1 MQKNRGK
8 EDFMPWNLSDERPL
22 YLQLIE
28 QIKLQILAG
37 TYQCGDRFPTVREL
51 ASQAAVNPNT
61 MQKALVALE
70 QEGLLVGSRT
80 NGRTV
85 TTDQSMIQAMRE
97 EFAGQQLSNFRHTL
111 TKLGFSDEESLA
123 YIMKEYQL

>member
-1 MQKNRGK
+1 
-8 EDFMPWNLSDERPL
+8 MPWTLSNEKPI
-22 YLQLIE
+22 YLQLID

-37 TYQCGDRFPTVREL
+37 AYRSGDRFPTVREL
-51 ASQAAVNPNT
+51 AAEASVNPNT

-80 NGRTV
+80 SGRTV
-85 TTDQSMIQAMRE
+85 TTDQSLIHSMRKDLADQE
-97 EFAGQQLSNFRHTL
+97 LEHFRHAL
-111 TKLGFSDEESLA
+111 SELGFSDEEILA

>member
-1 MQKNRGK
+1 
-8 EDFMPWNLSDERPL
+8 MPWNLSNERPI

-37 TYQCGDRFPTVREL
+37 TYQCGDRFPAVREL
-51 ASQAAVNPNT
+51 AAQAAVNPNT
-61 MQKALVALE
+61 MQKALAALE

-85 TTDQSMIQAMRE
+85 TTDQSLIRAMRE
-97 EFAGQQLSNFRHTL
+97 EFAGEQLSNFRRAL
-111 TKLGFSDEESLA
+111 SELGFSDEESLA

>member
-1 MQKNRGK
+1 
-8 EDFMPWNLSDERPL
+8 MPWNLSDERPL

-97 EFAGQQLSNFRHTL
+97 EFAGQQLSNFRYTL